1 MAYHTNV
8 YLFLFLP
15 AALVTY
21 QLAPRKR
28 RWMVLLGYSYLFFFV
43 FSKKLILCL
52 IGTTLLIHYVGIWL
66 SQLKQSC
73 RREQS
78 EHQDIEKAA
87 IRRKYRKW
95 ERCMLAGGIL
105 ALLAVLAYLKYY
117 NFFAQNMNVMLEE
130 AGKQAVLPV
139 RSLVLPIG
147 ISFYT
152 LQAIGYMAD
161 VYWEKIPAE
170 LHLGKLALFL
180 GFFPQLM
187 EGPICR
193 YSDTA
198 DALMMGEPISDK
210 NLTQGCM
217 RILWG
222 LFKKMIIAD
231 RLSVLVGGVFDH
243 YESYGGIVVAVAAAA
258 YTVQLYMEF
267 SGCMDIVLGSGK
279 IFGICLPENFRQ
291 PFASRNPAE
300 FWRRWHITLGTWLK
314 TYIFYPVSVS
324 GAVKKWNQFGRKHLG
339 KYGTKIGTTILVLF
353 PVWLGNGLW
362 HGARW
367 SYLFYGMYYFVLL
380 VLSTAVEPVRNRLVK
395 VFQIRED
402 ARYWRGLQI
411 GKIWIIILVGEMFF
425 RANGLKAGIHMFL
438 SIFRQME
445 LEKLWDG
452 TLLGFGLDRGDFL
465 VILAGCVIVGMVG
478 KYKEKNKTGLSE
490 KVERLPLPGRW
501 LVYYS
506 LLLAVVILGAY
517 GEGYQQVDLIY
528 AGF

>member
-1 MAYHTNV
+1 
-8 YLFLFLP
+8 
-15 AALVTY
+15 
-21 QLAPRKR
+21 
-28 RWMVLLGYSYLFFFV
+28 
-43 FSKKLILCL
+43 
-52 IGTTLLIHYVGIWL
+52 
-66 SQLKQSC
+66 
-73 RREQS
+73 
-78 EHQDIEKAA
+78 
-87 IRRKYRKW
+87 
-95 ERCMLAGGIL
+95 
-105 ALLAVLAYLKYY
+105 
-117 NFFAQNMNVMLEE
+117 
-130 AGKQAVLPV
+130 
-139 RSLVLPIG
+139 
-147 ISFYT
+147 
-152 LQAIGYMAD
+152 
-161 VYWEKIPAE
+161 
-170 LHLGKLALFL
+170 
-180 GFFPQLM
+180 
-187 EGPICR
+187 
-193 YSDTA
+193 
-198 DALMMGEPISDK
+198 
-210 NLTQGCM
+210 
-217 RILWG
+217 
-222 LFKKMIIAD
+222 
-231 RLSVLVGGVFDH
+231 
-243 YESYGGIVVAVAAAA
+243 
-258 YTVQLYMEF
+258 MEF

-402 ARYWRGLQI
+402 AWYWRGLQI
-411 GKIWIIILVGEMFF
+411 GKTWIIILVGEMFF

-506 LLLAVVILGAY
+506 LLLAVVTLGAY